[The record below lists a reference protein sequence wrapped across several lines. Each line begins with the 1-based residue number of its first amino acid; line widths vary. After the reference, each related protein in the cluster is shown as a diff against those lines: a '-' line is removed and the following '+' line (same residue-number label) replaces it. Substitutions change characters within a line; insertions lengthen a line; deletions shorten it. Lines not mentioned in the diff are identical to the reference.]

1 MRIVVLE
8 GKNSIV
14 TELPD
19 GFTEFVYEKFW
30 AAYPELES

>member
-1 MRIVVLE
+1 MHIIVLE

-14 TELPD
+14 TELSD
-19 GFTEFVYEKFW
+19 GFTEFVYENFW